1 MDFTILAVVLLI
13 GVGIPA
19 RNKWIRKFRDKKR
32 QKKTTAVPCDEY
44 GKSKPEPLPSR
55 LLLCTPQVEKH
66 VLFHEGQELF
76 SPQISPDF
84 VCIAAVF

>member
-19 RNKWIRKFRDKKR
+19 VTSGFGNFGIRKGK
-32 QKKTTAVPCDEY
+32 KKTTAVPCDGY

-55 LLLCTPQVEKH
+55 LVLYTPQVEKH
-66 VLFHEGQELF
+66 GPFHEGQELF